1 MYDYLDYDV
10 RSSEDYVKKVTDFTS
25 KNSVRRYVLPLELEQ
40 KVDVLSLLY
49 MTHN

>member
-25 KNSVRRYVLPLELEQ
+25 KNSVRRYVLPLDLDE
-40 KVDVLSLLY
+40 KVDILTVVY
-49 MTHN
+49 VT